1 MGMLMRISDGLRG
14 SFVHATVLL
23 KDSFYND
30 NTESICVSERG
41 YEIQQLEYGRCSKG
55 LEIFAI
61 SHWFIV
67 ESSTI
72 VRDILW

>member
-55 LEIFAI
+55 
-61 SHWFIV
+61 S
-67 ESSTI
+67 
-72 VRDILW
+72 